1 MTAPF
6 VQLTSKDLVWDNAV
20 PAYQWTLSQAAGTTG
35 TALGGPGFADR
46 SVQVEVSGT
55 APTSVVIQGS
65 NDGVNWHTLHD
76 PFSNQLSFTTFG
88 QLAQVTEITMF
99 IRPVYAGGDGTTSVV
114 VTIAPCS
121 HLRN

>member
-6 VQLTSKDLVWDNAV
+6 TQISSKDLVWDNPV
-20 PAYQWTLSQAAGTTG
+20 PAYTWVLSQALGTTG

-55 APTSVVIQGS
+55 APTSVTIQGS
-65 NDGVNWHTLHD
+65 NDGVNYHTLHD
-76 PFSNQLSFTTFG
+76 PFNNTLVFTTFG
-88 QLAQVTEITMF
+88 QLAQVTELTLF
-99 IRPVYAGGDGTTSVV
+99 IQPVYAGGDGTTQVT
-114 VTIAPCS
+114 VTIAACS